1 MDGNQI
7 HIVTYQTWNR
17 TKKFGKIDLVFSV
30 SGIFKVIFA
39 NCW

>member
-17 TKKFGKIDLVFSV
+17 TKKFGKIDLVFQCLE
-30 SGIFKVIFA
+30 FLK
-39 NCW
+39 